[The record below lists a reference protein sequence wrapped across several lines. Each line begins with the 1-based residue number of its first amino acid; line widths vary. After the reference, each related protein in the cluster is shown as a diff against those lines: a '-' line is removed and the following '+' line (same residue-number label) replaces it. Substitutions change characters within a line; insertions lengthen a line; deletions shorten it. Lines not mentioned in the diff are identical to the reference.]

1 MGTRD
6 TLNHSRTYV
15 YTVTAL
21 YVVGFALNCWMVI
34 EILKQD
40 EMGAVA
46 WENMKAQTV
55 GRFNK
60 VKNGLLTTVNA
71 DAVINEAEQILKAEN
86 E

>member
-1 MGTRD
+1 
-6 TLNHSRTYV
+6 
-15 YTVTAL
+15 
-21 YVVGFALNCWMVI
+21 MVI

-71 DAVINEAEQILKAEN
+71 DAVVSEAEQILKAEN